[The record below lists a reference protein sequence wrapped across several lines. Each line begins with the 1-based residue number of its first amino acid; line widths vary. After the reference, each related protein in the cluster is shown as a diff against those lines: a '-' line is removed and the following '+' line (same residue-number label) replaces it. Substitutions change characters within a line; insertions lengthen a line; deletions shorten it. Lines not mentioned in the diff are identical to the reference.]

1 MAVDAEDSKML
12 QRNKF
17 QKTGEIGA
25 VMLNTEGEVFRQTVK
40 ERAGQGGA
48 AAWYAG
54 YQDADGQKQAS
65 RPTIPPL

>member
-17 QKTGEIGA
+17 RKTGEIGA
-25 VMLNTEGEVFRQTVK
+25 IMLNTEGEVFRQTVK
-40 ERAGQGGA
+40 KRAGQGGV

-54 YQDADGQKQAS
+54 YQDADGRKQAS